1 MSSAMAQPVFANL
14 LKQWR
19 AHRKLSQL
27 DLASLS
33 GVSQRHISF
42 LETGR
47 ANPSRPMVLAL
58 TTSLDVP
65 LRERNSLL
73 QSAGFASAFAEG
85 DLDAES
91 HALFREAIEQ
101 TLHHQ
106 EPYPALV
113 LDGRW
118 NMIMANDA
126 ALKFFGLFIDPFAA
140 LADIGNP
147 SDFQLA
153 RLCLHDKGLAPY
165 IDNWTEVM
173 GMFLSRARQALIA
186 NPRDTRL
193 PVLIE
198 EIVDHPNA
206 PEDWQKL
213 WSAHPAPAISMAM
226 TNPDG
231 RYDTFNLFTML
242 AHFGAPGDITLEEVS
257 VELFYPADEQ
267 TKQQLQALAMED

>member
-1 MSSAMAQPVFANL
+1 MSSVAPQPVFANL

-19 AHRKLSQL
+19 QHRKLSQL
-27 DLASLS
+27 GLASLS

-73 QSAGFASAFAEG
+73 QSAGFAAAFAEG
-85 DLDAES
+85 DLDADS
-91 HALFREAIEQ
+91 HALFREAIDQ
-101 TLHHQ
+101 TLAQQ

-113 LDGRW
+113 LNGRW
-118 NMIMANDA
+118 NIIMGNASA
-126 ALKFFGLFIDPFAA
+126 MRFFGLFIDPFVA
-140 LADIGNP
+140 LEKMGNP
-147 SDFQLA
+147 AEFQLA
-153 RLCLHDKGLAPY
+153 RLCLSDQGLAPF

-186 NPRDTRL
+186 NPRDPGL
-193 PVLIE
+193 PGLIE
-198 EIVDHPNA
+198 EIVSHPGA
-206 PEDWQKL
+206 PADWQQL
-213 WSAHPAPAISMAM
+213 WSAHPAPAIALSMTTA
-226 TNPDG
+226 G
-231 RYDTFNLFTML
+231 SARQTFSLFTML

-257 VELFYPADEQ
+257 VELFYPADAA
-267 TKQQLQALAMED
+267 TKRQLQALAVDD